1 MDIREL
7 SNVKEG
13 YEMPMSKT
21 VEAKREELI
30 QAARLLGENLSRR
43 SFGERGP
50 DLNVTLADLEGFLR
64 PLVQAMAGGFL
75 AVSAS
80 EQAQRLAETL
90 PCPTCGREC
99 SPEGVAS
106 RPPRDR
112 ARCSSWRG
120 SRSAR
125 RKCCGSPNRSARSCS
140 HSVSTTRTCSGGV
153 S

>member
-1 MDIREL
+1 MDVREL
-7 SNVKEG
+7 SNAKEG
-13 YEMPMSKT
+13 HEMAMTKT
-21 VEAKREELI
+21 VEAKREELV

-50 DLNVTLADLEGFLR
+50 DLNVTLTDLEQFLR

-99 SPEGVAS
+99 SREDHERTLTAADGPLTWSEPVCHCEHCERSFFPSA
-106 RPPRDR
+106 DR
-112 ARCSSWRG
+112 AED
-120 SRSAR
+120 
-125 RKCCGSPNRSARSCS
+125 
-140 HSVSTTRTCSGGV
+140 
-153 S
+153 

>member
-13 YEMPMSKT
+13 REMPMSKT
-21 VEAKREELI
+21 VEVKREELI

-43 SFGERGP
+43 SFGEQGP

-75 AVSAS
+75 AVSAR

-90 PCPTCGREC
+90 PCPTCGREWPRL
-99 SPEGVAS
+99 SVAAS
-106 RPPRDR
+106 TTPRDK
-112 ARCSSWRG
+112 SSWGTAITKTG
-120 SRSAR
+120 SFTNSTSPTSWRS
-125 RKCCGSPNRSARSCS
+125 PTSCIP
-140 HSVSTTRTCSGGV
+140 
-153 S
+153 